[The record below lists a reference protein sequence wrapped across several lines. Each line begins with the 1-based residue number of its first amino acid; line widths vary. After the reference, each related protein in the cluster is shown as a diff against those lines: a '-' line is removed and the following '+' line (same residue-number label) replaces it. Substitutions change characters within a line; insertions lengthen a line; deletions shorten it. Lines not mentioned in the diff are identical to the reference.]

1 MAYPYVAKRLLTDR
15 DVSLRERLIQV
26 LFKQDKFQWRRL
38 ENLIDLARD
47 GGGSLDL
54 TETATDGA
62 GLLLTD
68 AKLRQQLVLALTEDD
83 RLQVDEITRLLAVLQ
98 QEVNVQKVI
107 QNAVADGPNIARKF
121 ALSWSSKVLAD

>member
-1 MAYPYVAKRLLTDR
+1 M
-15 DVSLRERLIQV
+15 
-26 LFKQDKFQWRRL
+26 
-38 ENLIDLARD
+38 
-47 GGGSLDL
+47 